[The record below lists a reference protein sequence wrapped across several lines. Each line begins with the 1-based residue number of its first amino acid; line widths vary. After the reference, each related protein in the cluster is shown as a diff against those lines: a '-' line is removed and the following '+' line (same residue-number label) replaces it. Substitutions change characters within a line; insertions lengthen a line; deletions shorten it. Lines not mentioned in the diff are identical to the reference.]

1 MKIETALS
9 RHETVGNKAGATFV
23 SPMKFEISLENAD
36 VNIMPSGRHTYSLNF
51 NKLGK
56 PTQTSL

>member
-23 SPMKFEISLENAD
+23 SPMKFEISPENAD
-36 VNIMPSGRHTYSLNF
+36 VNIMPSGRHTYSL
-51 NKLGK
+51 
-56 PTQTSL
+56 